1 MKYHDEKQGAFHEF
15 GEGKGYSKLVYD
27 DFAVDHEKV
36 TCRVR
41 NTGKWD
47 AVSVLQCYR
56 RPIGSP
62 TVPRVRELIG
72 FVRTTVKAGAEEKI
86 SLDLNGKTDYQFSG
100 RNIWEHTGGKFRL
113 YLMDDRKEL
122 FQTEITIAEAGH
134 DRKQGSYECRKSCEK
149 CFWS

>member
-15 GEGKGYSKLVYD
+15 GEGKGYSELVYE
-27 DFAVDHEKV
+27 DFVVDHGKA
-36 TCRVR
+36 TCRVL

-56 RPIGSP
+56 RPTGSS

-86 SLDLNGKTDYQFSG
+86 SLDLNGKIDYQFSG

-113 YLMDDRKEL
+113 YFMDNGKEL
-122 FQTEITIAEAGH
+122 FQKEITIAEAGH
-134 DRKQGSYECRKSCEK
+134 D
-149 CFWS
+149 